1 MIQKFA
7 EDYFGDIQTYP
18 HIIRE
23 RITIFR
29 DSNKGTAFFPVGY
42 TGMELLK
49 HDDKFI
55 YLRDFYN
62 SSNVIV
68 FDEDGYK
75 VKDISINELNF

>member
-1 MIQKFA
+1 MIYNLSDA
-7 EDYFGDIQTYP
+7 SGNIHTYP
-18 HIIRE
+18 HIIQGVVTIERE
-23 RITIFR
+23 PT
-29 DSNKGTAFFPVGY
+29 KGTMLFP
-42 TGMELLK
+42 TASSGMELLK

-62 SSNVIV
+62 YSNVIV